1 MKKHQFY
8 KKTVS
13 IGILNIGILNAFQE
27 FRLLTRAARISPN
40 SVADTYPAIV
50 TGYKFWYKLFPI
62 GVTIK
67 DNSIRF
73 IYDAIQRCICHNRIM
88 K

>member
-50 TGYKFWYKLFPI
+50 TGYLSTFNKIFDRTKWSDGQKPHE
-62 GVTIK
+62 
-67 DNSIRF
+67 IR
-73 IYDAIQRCICHNRIM
+73 
-88 K
+88 

>member
-50 TGYKFWYKLFPI
+50 TGYK
-62 GVTIK
+62 
-67 DNSIRF
+67 
-73 IYDAIQRCICHNRIM
+73 
-88 K
+88 

>member
-50 TGYKFWYKLFPI
+50 TGYF
-62 GVTIK
+62 
-67 DNSIRF
+67 
-73 IYDAIQRCICHNRIM
+73 
-88 K
+88 